1 MISPVNA
8 LATHGYFIDKLNVYQ
23 VHDADLPLIGKT
35 GVIDFDLLTGE
46 TADTPK
52 ANGKLPIMASYSTS
66 LRVHCDGHRVYIEGN
81 PSRFG
86 RCENLFG
93 FSSIDDCI
101 SVYNHVLR
109 SLGLPPFSFE
119 FLQGKDGTKQRK
131 MYTGA
136 VITHIDITKNHQVG
150 MGDEYAFLR
159 AISTLSLMVN
169 TPSYTPRHDFENER
183 YMGLVFQ
190 VDLIDKQRSN
200 LKDATKT
207 GLIIKK

>member
-109 SLGLPPFSFE
+109 SLGLPPFTVGRFE

-159 AISTLSLMVN
+159 AISTLSLPN
-169 TPSYTPRHDFENER
+169 GKHPSYTPTALLSISARQNAAEVAAGITPSFTLNTS
-183 YMGLVFQ
+183 
-190 VDLIDKQRSN
+190 I
-200 LKDATKT
+200 
-207 GLIIKK
+207 